1 MSGAAVVSVRPAH
14 EDDLEAIRGIV
25 NWAIE
30 NTHYNFNTEP
40 QSLAH
45 WQAEWAAA
53 RGVYPWLV
61 AESGEDDGGAV
72 VGMAIASR
80 YKGRCAYDWTAEV
93 TVYVSHSHHRRG
105 VGSALY
111 RELLPTLEAQG
122 FHALIGV
129 IAVPNPGSI
138 ALHERFGFVNA
149 GVTEQVG
156 WKLGRW
162 WGVGNW
168 QKLLRDETH
177 VPQAIVP
184 FADLA
189 AGRHGP

>member
-1 MSGAAVVSVRPAH
+1 MPTVRAARES
-14 EDDLEAIRGIV
+14 DLEAIRDIV

-40 QSLAH
+40 QTLAH
-45 WQAEWAAA
+45 WQAEYAAG
-53 RGVYPWLV
+53 RDLYPWLV
-61 AESGEDDGGAV
+61 AEVDDEV

-93 TVYVSHSHHRRG
+93 TVYVSHLHHRRG
-105 VGSALY
+105 VGTALY
-111 RELLPTLEAQG
+111 GRLLPTLEAQG

-138 ALHERFGFVNA
+138 ALHERCGFVNA
-149 GVTEQVG
+149 GITEQVG
-156 WKLGRW
+156 WKLGKW

-168 QKLLRDETH
+168 QKLLRDGTH
-177 VPQAIVP
+177 VPGPLVP
-184 FADLA
+184 FAELGVA
-189 AGRHGP
+189 EVRP